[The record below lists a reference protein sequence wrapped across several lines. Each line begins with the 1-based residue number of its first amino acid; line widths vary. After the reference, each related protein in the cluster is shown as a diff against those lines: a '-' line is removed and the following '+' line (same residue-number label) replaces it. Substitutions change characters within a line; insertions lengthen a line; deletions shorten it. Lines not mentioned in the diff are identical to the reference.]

1 MKHWFRFLFLFFSFQ
16 LQAQNPALDHLEML
30 YDQGYYKMVYRK
42 STRLLDKPEY
52 DFSKLP
58 AYYKAISSLQLAQ
71 DEHWFKR
78 HQTILTES
86 RKVLLN
92 LRESQDGQKIM
103 RAHVLEL
110 SYLKKD
116 LDSWLLE
123 GSLAKDFDK
132 RGWREFVQELFAD
145 MNLVEFDEQQDEFE
159 LSNRPELKSRIEL
172 IEVAKKQLGVPY
184 VSAGMDPS
192 GFDCSG
198 FTSYVMAQND
208 IKIPRRAKDQYDA
221 CLKLTESE
229 AQIGDFVFFS
239 NGGEVS
245 HVGILVNEKGQA
257 KKMIHASS
265 SKGISIVQ
273 IEAST
278 YWEPR
283 IVGYGTFITGKK

>member
-1 MKHWFRFLFLFFSFQ
+1 
-16 LQAQNPALDHLEML
+16 
-30 YDQGYYKMVYRK
+30 MVYRK

>member
-159 LSNRPELKSRIEL
+159 VSNRPELKSRIEL

-221 CLKLTESE
+221 CVKLTESE
-229 AQIGDFVFFS
+229 AQLGDFVFFS

-245 HVGILVNEKGQA
+245 HVGILVTEKGQA